1 MSRAYDAPTHRTTGT
16 AIDRAT
22 AADRARVQRSALR
35 GGLWVGLASAAVVAA
50 VTATIVTALVS
61 VSRPDRRGPFGG
73 PRSEGPG
80 DRVLD
85 LDDVL
90 PLVIALGAVGV
101 VILGFIAWYASRR
114 AAQPLADALSVQRAF
129 VADASHELRTP
140 LTTLNSRIQ
149 LAEHRLR
156 NGDDVGRVLQDMRHD
171 ARVMDAVLT
180 DLLLAAETAG
190 VRTDDA
196 DAEASVAAAFADAM
210 RTIEPRA
217 AARGI
222 RIRTDADPDLRVGA
236 DATALTR
243 AVIAL
248 LDNAVRHSPDAA
260 EVVLSARPEGRSV
273 EIRVADAGRG
283 LTGIDPERVFER
295 FARSHDAKQGEGFG
309 LGLALVRDVAAR
321 FGGSI
326 AIESTSADGTTFLLS
341 LPRRRQRDG
350 RHAG

>member
-1 MSRAYDAPTHRTTGT
+1 MSDAQTNRRPRTAT
-16 AIDRAT
+16 DRAT
-22 AADRARVQRSALR
+22 AADLARVQRSALR
-35 GGLWVGLASAAVVAA
+35 GGLWVGLASAAVVTV

-61 VSRPDRRGPFGG
+61 ASRPGRGGPFGG
-73 PRSEGPG
+73 PRGESPG

-90 PLVIALGAVGV
+90 PLVIALGAIGV

-156 NGDDVGRVLQDMRHD
+156 NGDDVRSVLQEMRHD

-190 VRTDDA
+190 VRTDDVS
-196 DAEASVAAAFADAM
+196 AEASVSAAFADAV

-217 AARGI
+217 EERGI
-222 RIRTDADPDLRVGA
+222 RIRAEAAAELHVGA

-243 AVIAL
+243 ALIAL
-248 LDNAVRHSPDAA
+248 LDNAVRYSPDGA
-260 EVVLSARPEGRSV
+260 EVALDARAEGRSV
-273 EIRVADAGRG
+273 QIRVADTGPG
-283 LTGIDPERVFER
+283 LSGIDPERVFER
-295 FARSHDAKQGEGFG
+295 FARSNTAKRGEGFG
-309 LGLALVRDVAAR
+309 LGLALVRDVASR
-321 FGGSI
+321 FGGSV
-326 AIESTSADGTTFLLS
+326 EVEGSSASGTTFLLVV
-341 LPRRRQRDG
+341 PRRRQG
-350 RHAG
+350 VSRHVG